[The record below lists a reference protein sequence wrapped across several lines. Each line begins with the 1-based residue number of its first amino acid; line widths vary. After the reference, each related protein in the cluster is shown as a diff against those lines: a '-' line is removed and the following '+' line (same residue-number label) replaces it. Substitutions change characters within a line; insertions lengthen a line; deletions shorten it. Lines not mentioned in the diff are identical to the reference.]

1 MKDDIRHN
9 LDNARRLEEIYQSDK
24 SGFKSSFNEI
34 FEEIQDQP
42 LAQFWNER
50 LNYVAPGISWGG
62 KMDLPV
68 IFVASLIAGFIAKLP
83 VFTNIEE
90 SFYYSRNIGFVVL
103 PILIGYFAWK
113 QQFEQKKLLILSATV
128 LFSIIFINLIPE
140 NSQSQTLILSCIH
153 LPLFLWAVMG
163 YSFVGNKYNDT
174 NARLDY
180 LRYMGDL
187 VVMTTIILIAGIIL
201 TLLTLG
207 LFNLINVD
215 ITTFY
220 VEYVVVFGVAAAP
233 IIGTY
238 LVRTNPQLV
247 NKVSPIIAKV
257 FSPLVLVT
265 LVIYLLAMIGSGKN
279 LYMDRDFLFIF
290 NMLLIGVMAIILFS
304 VAETGKNDR
313 STASILIL
321 FALSAVTVIVN
332 TIALSAI
339 LYRISEWG
347 ITANRLAVLGGN
359 ILILCNLIFVSL
371 NLLKGIKNK
380 ELLGKVEDSIA
391 FFLPVYSIWTVIV
404 TFLFPILFQFK

>member
-1 MKDDIRHN
+1 
-9 LDNARRLEEIYQSDK
+9 
-24 SGFKSSFNEI
+24 
-34 FEEIQDQP
+34 
-42 LAQFWNER
+42 
-50 LNYVAPGISWGG
+50 
-62 KMDLPV
+62 
-68 IFVASLIAGFIAKLP
+68 
-83 VFTNIEE
+83 
-90 SFYYSRNIGFVVL
+90 
-103 PILIGYFAWK
+103 
-113 QQFEQKKLLILSATV
+113 
-128 LFSIIFINLIPE
+128 
-140 NSQSQTLILSCIH
+140 
-153 LPLFLWAVMG
+153 
-163 YSFVGNKYNDT
+163 
-174 NARLDY
+174 
-180 LRYMGDL
+180 
-187 VVMTTIILIAGIIL
+187 
-201 TLLTLG
+201 
-207 LFNLINVD
+207 
-215 ITTFY
+215 
-220 VEYVVVFGVAAAP
+220 
-233 IIGTY
+233 
-238 LVRTNPQLV
+238 
-247 NKVSPIIAKV
+247 
-257 FSPLVLVT
+257 
-265 LVIYLLAMIGSGKN
+265 MIGSGKN

>member
-90 SFYYSRNIGFVVL
+90 SFYYSRNIGFIVF

-113 QQFEQKKLLILSATV
+113 HQFEQKKLLILSATV

-247 NKVSPIIAKV
+247 N
-257 FSPLVLVT
+257 
-265 LVIYLLAMIGSGKN
+265 
-279 LYMDRDFLFIF
+279 
-290 NMLLIGVMAIILFS
+290 
-304 VAETGKNDR
+304 
-313 STASILIL
+313 
-321 FALSAVTVIVN
+321 
-332 TIALSAI
+332 
-339 LYRISEWG
+339 
-347 ITANRLAVLGGN
+347 
-359 ILILCNLIFVSL
+359 
-371 NLLKGIKNK
+371 
-380 ELLGKVEDSIA
+380 
-391 FFLPVYSIWTVIV
+391 
-404 TFLFPILFQFK
+404 